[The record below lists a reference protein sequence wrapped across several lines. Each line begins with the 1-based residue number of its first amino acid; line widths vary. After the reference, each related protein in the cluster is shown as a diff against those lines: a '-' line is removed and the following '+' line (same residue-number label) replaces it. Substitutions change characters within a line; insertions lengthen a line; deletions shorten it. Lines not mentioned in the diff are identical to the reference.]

1 MLKHSQEENLNI
13 KIGGCEAINDIIFC
27 KSLRP
32 KSIVAPMVES
42 QYALR
47 KFVETVNCEVIT
59 LIHNT
64 QGRPV
69 CSQRWCMRFFERR
82 YIHYSS

>member
-1 MLKHSQEENLNI
+1 MKTRDLLLRLKIMSKITKSLNLNLNI

-42 QYALR
+42 QYALENLL
-47 KFVETVNCEVIT
+47 KVLEIKKDKTFNK
-59 LIHNT
+59 
-64 QGRPV
+64 
-69 CSQRWCMRFFERR
+69 
-82 YIHYSS
+82 Y